1 MTAAMGH
8 PAAVAMDHRGPAHR
22 LELVV
27 RRAVT
32 VALRPGREERRVVVL
47 VVRRGMVLVVRRV
60 VVLVVRRAMVL
71 VVRRAMVLV
80 VGQALVPVAAPVL
93 VVGRAA
99 ALSVILM
106 S

>member
-22 LELVV
+22 LELVD

-71 VVRRAMVLV
+71 VV
-80 VGQALVPVAAPVL
+80 GQALVPVAAPVL

>member
-22 LELVV
+22 LELVD

-47 VVRRGMVLVVRRV
+47 VVRRVV
-60 VVLVVRRAMVL
+60 VL